1 VLRSGVLRPPLLH
14 RAPAE
19 ERLEP
24 VTVTVSRTVRP
35 QLQPEFEAWARG
47 VLAVAARQPGYL
59 GASLLRPG
67 PGSRDYHLVYRF
79 RDSNALHAWETS
91 AERRDWL
98 RRARPLVEEER
109 VASTAGLEQWFSLP
123 DRAGRPPKWKTAL
136 LVIAAIYPLSQV
148 LGLLVAPHLAALPTP
163 VRALVLSVCTVSLM
177 TWLVMPGLGRLFHR
191 WLDR

>member
-1 VLRSGVLRPPLLH
+1 MVLLPPLLH

-19 ERLEP
+19 EQPEP

-67 PGSRDYHLVYRF
+67 PRSRDYHLVYRF
-79 RDSNALHAWETS
+79 RDSEALRAWETS
-91 AERRDWL
+91 EERRDWL

-109 VASTAGLEQWFSLP
+109 VASTTGLEQWFSLP
-123 DRAGRPPKWKTAL
+123 GRAGTPPKWKTAL
-136 LVIAAIYPLSQV
+136 LVIAAIYPLSQAM
-148 LGLLVAPHLAALPTP
+148 GLLVAPHLADLAAP
-163 VRALVLSVCTVSLM
+163 VRGLVLSVGTVSLM
-177 TWLVMPGLGRLFHR
+177 TWLVMPALGRLFHG
-191 WLDR
+191 WLHR